1 MEINYIHKSLAGGR
15 WETLTL
21 AEQMGNIGSEVS
33 RAQIFF
39 AKKDK
44 EKCFNAVARGL
55 ELVDLTIAHAQKQK
69 RSGVLKELTRAR
81 ELICDYFLGANEYNT
96 DIKSF
101 QLYFDQFALSAA
113 IKKGK

>member
-1 MEINYIHKSLAGGR
+1 MAINYIHKSLAGGR

-39 AKKDK
+39 AKHDK

-55 ELVDLTIAHAQKQK
+55 ELIDLTIAHAQKQK
-69 RSGVLKELTRAR
+69 RSGALKELCRVR
-81 ELICDYFLGANEYNT
+81 EVMCDYFLGPNEYRT
-96 DIKSF
+96 DIKSL
-101 QLYFDQFALSAA
+101 QLYFDQFAISAA
-113 IKKGK
+113 IKKRK

>member
-1 MEINYIHKSLAGGR
+1 M
-15 WETLTL
+15 TL

-55 ELVDLTIAHAQKQK
+55 ELMDLTIAHMQKLK
-69 RSGVLKELTRAR
+69 RSGALKELCRAR
-81 ELICDYFLGANEYNT
+81 EVICDYFLGDNEYHT
-96 DIKSF
+96 DINSF
-101 QLYFDQFALSAA
+101 QLYFDQFALAAA
-113 IKKGK
+113 IKRGK